1 MGASVGVDALARW
14 LDPAAKAQMRVSHSP
29 PAWLFAVRGNSW
41 RLWPRLSPMCLRSC
55 VSCLRI
61 CHFTSEKL
69 GETSMQICTTSTM
82 RYFGL
87 ATVLALQAALGQ
99 FGLGRTASAQTLAN
113 GDFQTSELRPAS
125 STYHRSGTMWQEGSW
140 NVVSYDTL
148 HPFWADF
155 FDHTFGDRRG
165 WYLVVNGSTS
175 PAGSVWS
182 QTVEVTP
189 GTEYRLGAWFA
200 SV

>member
-1 MGASVGVDALARW
+1 
-14 LDPAAKAQMRVSHSP
+14 
-29 PAWLFAVRGNSW
+29 
-41 RLWPRLSPMCLRSC
+41 
-55 VSCLRI
+55 
-61 CHFTSEKL
+61 
-69 GETSMQICTTSTM
+69 
-82 RYFGL
+82 
-87 ATVLALQAALGQ
+87 
-99 FGLGRTASAQTLAN
+99 
-113 GDFQTSELRPAS
+113 
-125 STYHRSGTMWQEGSW
+125 MWQEGSW

-200 SV
+200 SVYPTSPAWIEFRIDGIRVGDIFSLAAATGVWSEHSVSFSSQCRTSITVEIWDTSGLAQGNDYAVDDVSLIEVRPRSAGADLNCDGEVNSKDLGALLSAWGEPGPTDLDGSGATDSGDLGVLLSAWTGWVEG